1 MTLEFEKLTPEIERM
16 AQGAYERSQKQ
27 SVTLKDA
34 LQRLREHATDWDNLD
49 ACIELAVQK
58 TDEKFFR
65 AARPVD
71 HLEPLDATIDAPSPP
86 AQATLVATDGSQILP
101 DHHGAYLYALINIG
115 VVAYYHGQGRTP
127 TTITYPQLTYP
138 NGAESAGL
146 LDEEEFAESG
156 AIVNIRRD
164 LAEIQTLAGSS
175 YAIAGEEPPPWLAI
189 LDQRLLYWPT
199 GVSGNSEGKRVLEGW
214 QNAMTELRRSG
225 ALLCGYITRPG
236 KRSVLTML
244 ETLDIRTDGFDPKTL
259 ERRAE
264 PGEPTDAHLFR
275 RLLEPGQRSKVF
287 ADVSQHNNDFRRR
300 DPLNEVCFFYLNPG
314 RHGNQIARVDIP
326 MWVVQDSAAT
336 SLVHALV
343 YDQCRIMGNY
353 PYILTRADEEAVVR
367 FRDRENLEVMI
378 ANAMQRFGLSQD
390 ETPKQS
396 GKDVAR
402 AGRTRHELHG

>member
-1 MTLEFEKLTPEIERM
+1 MTLEFEKLTPEIDRM
-16 AQGAYERSQKQ
+16 AQGAYQRSQKQ

-34 LQRLREHATDWDNLD
+34 LQRLHDHATDWDNLD
-49 ACIELAVQK
+49 HCVELAVER

-71 HLEPLDATIDAPSPP
+71 RIEPLDAAVDPP
-86 AQATLVATDGSQILP
+86 APPPAATIVATDGSQILP

-115 VVAYYHGQGRTP
+115 VVIYYHGQGRTP
-127 TTITYPQLTYP
+127 ATITYPQLTYP
-138 NGAESAGL
+138 NGVESAEL
-146 LDEEEFAESG
+146 LDEEEFADSG

-164 LAEIQTLAGSS
+164 LQEIQTLAASA
-175 YAIAGEEPPPWLAI
+175 YVLAGEEPPPWLAI

-214 QNAMTELRRSG
+214 QNAMASLHESG

-244 ETLDIRTDGFDPKTL
+244 ETLDIQADGYDPKIL

-275 RLLEPGQRSKVF
+275 RLLAPGQRSKVF

-300 DPLNEVCFFYLNPG
+300 DPANEVCFFYLNPG

-326 MWVVQDSAAT
+326 MWVAQDSAAT
-336 SLVHALV
+336 ALVHALI

-353 PYILTRADEEAVVR
+353 PYVLTRADEEAVVR

-378 ANAMQRFGLSQD
+378 ANAMQRYGISRE
-390 ETPKQS
+390 ETPKQG

-402 AGRTRHELHG
+402 AGRTRHVQ